1 MKWIDEGE
9 NPTRYFSELES
20 RNFISKQVP
29 RIEKD
34 DGTLVTKQEEI
45 LNEPKLFYKMTTSR
59 ERDLRQKKMTT
70 HQDVP
75 KLSQD
80 ESQSLEGTL
89 SEQETLMFL

>member
-1 MKWIDEGE
+1 M
-9 NPTRYFSELES
+9 ES

-45 LNEPKLFYKMTTSR
+45 LNETKLFYENLYRKRLQVEKDTL
-59 ERDLRQKKMTT
+59 DKKIITY
-70 HQDVP
+70 QDVP

-80 ESQSLEGTL
+80 ESESIEGTL
-89 SEQETLMFL
+89 TEHETLMFFKKNEK

>member
-1 MKWIDEGE
+1 M
-9 NPTRYFSELES
+9 ES

-34 DGTLVTKQEEI
+34 DGTCTLVTKQEEI
-45 LNEPKLFYKMTTSR
+45 LNEPKWLQVEKETL
-59 ERDLRQKKMTT
+59 DKKMTT

-89 SEQETLMFL
+89 TEHETLMF